1 VMKKIAQEAKTDP
14 TLLTEAPHITPVGRV
29 DEVRAAK
36 QLVLCCRPIPEY
48 EGEAAAEGGG

>member
-1 VMKKIAQEAKTDP
+1 MTLEVAKLASLSTEGRQAVAEAFDA
-14 TLLTEAPHITPVGRV
+14 LEHWR

-48 EGEAAAEGGG
+48 EA